1 MRALDQKLMRE
12 LAAAT
17 TEGEAPICLSL
28 YLEVAAGGG
37 EHDQIRIALK
47 NAKDQAEQAIAAHI
61 AGKGDDAAGMAE
73 VKKVQERLQV
83 LDYEDVVG
91 GHDRHVAVFI
101 APDLTEIVDAPL
113 DEASVHCG
121 PNFRL
126 APLLAHL
133 GIVPEHGVLVVT
145 EDRAEFFL
153 ARGSAFSEQ
162 RVPEM
167 PASLAEIDQFTETQ
181 DRGNVHGRES
191 SGRPGT
197 ASGRRA
203 SEGARTGPIGVAHH
217 SMGGHDWRQDKER
230 ELREYANSVINA
242 VGRHLSGSN
251 LPLVIVAD
259 ERLYGMLR
267 ENSEYP
273 FLMAEGITIH
283 PDEMDEEQ
291 LAEETRALFER
302 EARQIRAEAWDKV
315 AQSLGRRDREASE
328 DPADIV
334 TSAAAGR
341 VAHLFARTNASLRGR
356 FDAASLAAEK
366 AEDGPEDLIDRAI
379 VETLRNGG
387 DVFPLGDRGGE
398 ETVLAAAYRYPA

>member
-12 LAAAT
+12 LAAV
-17 TEGEAPICLSL
+17 EAPICLSL

-47 NAKDQAEQAIAAHI
+47 NAKDQAAEAIAAFVTEN
-61 AGKGDDAAGMAE
+61 GDGAAVKAE
-73 VKKVQERLQV
+73 VAKVRERLEA

-91 GHDRHVAVFI
+91 GHDRHVTVFI
-101 APDLTEIVDAPL
+101 GPDLTEIVDTPL
-113 DEASVHCG
+113 DEVSVHLG
-121 PNFRL
+121 PRFRL

-133 GIVPEHGVLVVT
+133 GTVPEHGVLVVT

-153 ARGSAFSEQ
+153 AQGSAFSEQ
-162 RVPEM
+162 RVPGM
-167 PASLAEIDQFTETQ
+167 PASLAEIDQFTEIQ
-181 DRGNVHGRES
+181 DRGNVYGRENA
-191 SGRPGT
+191 GRPGT
-197 ASGRRA
+197 GGGRRA
-203 SEGARTGPIGVAHH
+203 SEGTRTGPVGMPHH
-217 SMGGHDWRQDKER
+217 SMGGHDWHQDKER

-251 LPLVIVAD
+251 TPLVIVAD

-273 FLMAEGITIH
+273 FLMTEGITIH

-291 LAEETRALFER
+291 LAKETHALFER
-302 EARQIRAEAWDKV
+302 EARQIRTEAWDKV
-315 AQSLGRRDREASE
+315 AQSLGRGDREASE

-334 TSAAAGR
+334 TAAAAGR

-356 FDAASLAAEK
+356 FDAESLAAEK
-366 AEDGPEDLIDRAI
+366 AEDGPEDLVDRAI